1 MKALVAR
8 PGAEGGLALAEA
20 PDPTAGT
27 RQVVVD
33 VRAVSLNRGE
43 VKGLAGAAEGTVPGW
58 DLAGEVV
65 EAATDGSGPPV
76 GTRVVGMVGGGAWAE
91 RAAVPVDFLTPLPDE
106 VSFEA
111 ASTLPVA
118 GLTAQRA
125 IQIGD
130 RCADGRVLVTG
141 AAGGV
146 GRFAVQLAGH
156 LGAEITAVV
165 GRPERGEGLQE
176 LGATTVS
183 VGMPERGEFDLVLES
198 VGGASLAVA
207 LAMVTPG
214 GCVVS
219 YGCSSGEPTTFD
231 VRDFYRRS
239 GARLHGFQLFPELR
253 RQGPGTA
260 AHDLD
265 ALARMVAT
273 GHLQVQVGM
282 EVGWEDAARAAQALL
297 DRRVDGKAVLRI
309 GSRAGPGA

>member
-1 MKALVAR
+1 VRALVAR
-8 PGAEGGLALAEA
+8 PGAETGLALEEV
-20 PDPTAGT
+20 PDPTPG
-27 RQVVVD
+27 RRRVVVA

-65 EAATDGSGPPV
+65 EAATDGSGPAV

-91 RAAVPVDFLTPLPDE
+91 RAVVPVDFLAPLPDE

-111 ASTLPVA
+111 AATLPVA

-146 GRFAVQLAGH
+146 GRFALQLAGH

-165 GRPERGEGLQE
+165 GRPGRGAGLQE

-198 VGGASLAVA
+198 VGGASLAAA
-207 LAMVTPG
+207 LAMVAPG

-219 YGCSSGEPTTFD
+219 YGCSSGEDTTFD

-239 GARLHGFQLFPELR
+239 GARLHGFQLFPELQR
-253 RQGPGTA
+253 SGPGTA

-265 ALARMVAT
+265 TLARMVAT
-273 GHLQVQVGM
+273 GHLQVQVGL
-282 EVGWEDAARAAQALL
+282 EVGWDEAARAVSALL
-297 DRRVDGKAVLRI
+297 DRQVDGKAVLRI
-309 GSRAGPGA
+309 E